1 MKILKMILEWNSN
14 LSTVHKQHM
23 KEEDNIN
30 KVREEHN
37 KLKKNTPIKELEQ
50 EEFFNILVSTNGTE

>member
-1 MKILKMILEWNSN
+1 
-14 LSTVHKQHM
+14 M

-37 KLKKNTPIKELEQ
+37 KLKKYTPIKELEQ